1 MDKHTQELLNHQ
13 RTAYEKQLAE
23 IRQSREECS
32 NDAGARKRKL
42 DDQAQ
47 EMATLE
53 KEIATLK
60 NELLKHQQSQTVL
73 KRAADIVPLLSEFI
87 ETEGANPVDELMK
100 FWSHQKKK
108 QQGLFW
114 SGEVC
119 MAASLETTMH

>member
-47 EMATLE
+47 E
-53 KEIATLK
+53 IATLK
-60 NELLKHQQSQTVL
+60 KELLKHQQSQTVL

-100 FWSHQKKK
+100 FWSHQKKNNK
-108 QQGLFW
+108 DYSGLER
-114 SGEVC
+114 S
-119 MAASLETTMH
+119 A

>member
-1 MDKHTQELLNHQ
+1 MDKHTEELLNHQ

-23 IRQSREECS
+23 IRQSLEECS

-60 NELLKHQQSQTVL
+60 NELLKQLCIDKTVRCMSKDAYDKSLDGLDLCEDDFENPLDFLEEL
-73 KRAADIVPLLSEFI
+73 KSTNTHTKLHKLFFCHKNEF
-87 ETEGANPVDELMK
+87 
-100 FWSHQKKK
+100 
-108 QQGLFW
+108 
-114 SGEVC
+114 
-119 MAASLETTMH
+119 